1 MWYNISEESKLNKFV
16 SLLLSFLFFGL
27 NTRREGDSLLNS
39 LTSQIWGGGFSPSPL
54 VSPAGET
61 MSFSPNSPSSLRQIS
76 FYRKISIADWKCLLQ
91 WSKSSPFILF
101 PFILYF
107 SKQFSVANDNRQC
120 CPIGEMI
127 WANRCC
133 RPASK
138 NGRKTEIIFPNR
150 ECSIAFSVFLFAC
163 F

>member
-91 WSKSSPFILF
+91 WSRSSPFILF

-120 CPIGEMI
+120 CPIGEMT
-127 WANRCC
+127 WTNRCC
-133 RPASK
+133 IPASK
-138 NGRKTEIIFPNR
+138 KRAQNWNY
-150 ECSIAFSVFLFAC
+150 FSKQRMLYCFLCFLFAC